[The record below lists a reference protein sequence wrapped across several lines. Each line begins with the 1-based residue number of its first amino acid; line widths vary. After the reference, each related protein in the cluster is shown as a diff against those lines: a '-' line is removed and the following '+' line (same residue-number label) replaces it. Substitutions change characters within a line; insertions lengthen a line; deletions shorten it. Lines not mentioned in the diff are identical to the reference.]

1 MLDNSYFEQSIV
13 SYFKSS
19 FWQTGNSGDNDI
31 GGEGNKVTEER
42 IAQAILSINNV
53 KLWILSNETLK
64 RGSKGKFN
72 KLC

>member
-1 MLDNSYFEQSIV
+1 MLDNSYVEQSIV
-13 SYFKSS
+13 SYLKSN

-64 RGSKGKFN
+64 RVQNGI
-72 KLC
+72 